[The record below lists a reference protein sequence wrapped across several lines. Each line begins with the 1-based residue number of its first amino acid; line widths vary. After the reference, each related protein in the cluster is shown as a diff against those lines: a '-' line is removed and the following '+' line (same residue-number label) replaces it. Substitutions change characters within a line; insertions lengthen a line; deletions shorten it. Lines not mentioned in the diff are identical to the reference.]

1 MATGQ
6 ITNSLIVGLTA
17 QMVQARVNTADASKF
32 YFGTHFPV
40 KRVNGFSWRMLENQL
55 EGKNVAADIH
65 TDNGTIVRKRRP
77 IFDVAQG
84 DIPYI
89 AVSREM
95 TRKDLKDYQTALALT
110 NDADASKLVE
120 YWGGDV
126 DFCFNAVQ
134 SEIEKIAFQ
143 TLSHAGVFKAD
154 GKNSASFEANMD
166 YMVDD
171 DKKVATTSDWTQK
184 SSDIIADFVK
194 LVKSAKDMNL
204 SPKFAFVNLDT
215 FYAIASNESVIKACA
230 SYLNNLANI
239 PQTPDLA
246 TVNVML
252 SRQAWLNG
260 IQLRVIDQT
269 ITTEFADGTQ
279 KSENPFADN
288 VLVLSESERL
298 GTTQYDIL
306 AENNPAIIRAERAHC
321 VIKKYGTCEPTAEIT
336 IGQADA
342 LPVLDSA
349 YRNLYVK
356 VDGNN
361 DFSYK

>member
-95 TRKDLKDYQTALALT
+95 TRKDLKDYQTALALA

-154 GKNSASFEANMD
+154 GKNSA
-166 YMVDD
+166 
-171 DKKVATTSDWTQK
+171 
-184 SSDIIADFVK
+184 
-194 LVKSAKDMNL
+194 
-204 SPKFAFVNLDT
+204 
-215 FYAIASNESVIKACA
+215 
-230 SYLNNLANI
+230 
-239 PQTPDLA
+239 
-246 TVNVML
+246 
-252 SRQAWLNG
+252 
-260 IQLRVIDQT
+260 
-269 ITTEFADGTQ
+269 
-279 KSENPFADN
+279 
-288 VLVLSESERL
+288 
-298 GTTQYDIL
+298 
-306 AENNPAIIRAERAHC
+306 
-321 VIKKYGTCEPTAEIT
+321 
-336 IGQADA
+336 
-342 LPVLDSA
+342 
-349 YRNLYVK
+349 
-356 VDGNN
+356 
-361 DFSYK
+361 

>member
-32 YFGTHFPV
+32 YFGTNFPV

-95 TRKDLKDYQTALALT
+95 TRKDLKDYQTALALA

-134 SEIEKIAFQ
+134 
-143 TLSHAGVFKAD
+143 
-154 GKNSASFEANMD
+154 
-166 YMVDD
+166 
-171 DKKVATTSDWTQK
+171 
-184 SSDIIADFVK
+184 
-194 LVKSAKDMNL
+194 
-204 SPKFAFVNLDT
+204 
-215 FYAIASNESVIKACA
+215 
-230 SYLNNLANI
+230 
-239 PQTPDLA
+239 
-246 TVNVML
+246 
-252 SRQAWLNG
+252 
-260 IQLRVIDQT
+260 
-269 ITTEFADGTQ
+269 
-279 KSENPFADN
+279 
-288 VLVLSESERL
+288 
-298 GTTQYDIL
+298 
-306 AENNPAIIRAERAHC
+306 
-321 VIKKYGTCEPTAEIT
+321 
-336 IGQADA
+336 
-342 LPVLDSA
+342 
-349 YRNLYVK
+349 
-356 VDGNN
+356 
-361 DFSYK
+361 